1 MKIVLIEADKS
12 DRSAIRTTLE
22 KRNETVFAFSDGD
35 EAWGFIEQSA
45 DIDIIIVSLNA
56 QTTSGL
62 EICWNARILAEQ
74 RKAMYVIAISEQ
86 DKGDI
91 LVEALDSGADDY
103 LQKPLHEESLLARL
117 RVAERLIMLQQQLVK
132 LANHDPLTDLYN
144 RRAFFELAD
153 RKISERTDGSYLSA
167 IMFDIDHF
175 KSVNDKYG
183 HDAGD
188 EVIRIVA
195 RIAAREGEL
204 LGRYGGEE
212 FALILEDQ
220 SFLQTARTADRIR
233 LAIEQ
238 TPIVVGGH
246 TISITSSFGVALYDE
261 GDSVD
266 DLLKRA
272 DLALYSSKHNGR
284 NRVSIGRKKQRL
296 VEKDLP
302 QLQAHG
308 LKRA

>member
-1 MKIVLIEADKS
+1 MKIVLIEADES

-22 KRNETVFAFSDGD
+22 QRNETVFAFSDGK
-35 EAWGFIEQSA
+35 EAWCFIEESA
-45 DIDIIIVSLNA
+45 DIDIIIVSLNSE
-56 QTTSGL
+56 TKSGL
-62 EICWNARILAEQ
+62 EICWYARILAEQ
-74 RKAMYVIAISEQ
+74 RKAMYVIAISER
-86 DKGDI
+86 DKNDL

-103 LQKPLHEESLLARL
+103 LQKPLHDESLLARL
-117 RVAERLIMLQQQLVK
+117 RVAERMILLQQQLVK

-144 RRAFFELAD
+144 RRAFFELAN
-153 RKISERTDGSYLSA
+153 RKIRERSEGSYLSA

-204 LGRYGGEE
+204 LGRHGGEE

-233 LAIEQ
+233 IAIEQ

-246 TISITSSFGVALYDE
+246 TISITSSFGVAQYHE
-261 GDSVD
+261 GESVD

-272 DLALYSSKHNGR
+272 DIALYRSKHNGR
-284 NRVSIGRKKQRL
+284 NKVSIEQKKQDERPSRL
-296 VEKDLP
+296 KLRK
-302 QLQAHG
+302 LN
-308 LKRA
+308 RA